1 MSERAG
7 DYGSDTNYSNIHV
20 QRALADQPIN
30 GDGCNGGRDSGIEL
44 FVGEDIH

>member
-7 DYGSDTNYSNIHV
+7 DYGSDTDCSNI
-20 QRALADQPIN
+20 QRTLADQPIN
-30 GDGCNGGRDSGIEL
+30 GDGFNGGRDSGIEL